1 MYKVIKECKK
11 EVVVFLTANIIWA
24 GIGILLAFI
33 LGFIT
38 ETALN
43 NISGRQNLII
53 ILCLTYVLLDMG
65 FEFAANYS
73 QILLRTKIIRI
84 IRDKIVER
92 IQSCSIEEKEENGDA
107 YYLSL
112 INNNVQELDSSYIY
126 GILMIIFQVIS
137 LIFALVATMTIQ
149 PILTLIIVIFSALPL
164 IVPRLLRE
172 KLENLNREAMVAKSK
187 YLNFLNEFLEGFV
200 LLKVFDRKAELLK
213 RHGTINNRTT
223 EIINKNAKWKRASMS
238 ISYGMG
244 NLVIVGSWTIGIIF
258 VLNGSINLPQ
268 LISLTTLMNMVAGPF
283 QIISE
288 YYAGIVSG
296 KAIKEDLFSFINSAS
311 KSGIIPKSNINEMEL
326 IDVSVEKKEKL
337 ILKKINMKITEG
349 DKIAIIGRSGSGKS
363 TLLRVTAGIIQPKQG
378 EIKVNNKLADT
389 INQIGNGV
397 KYFPQQT
404 VIFSGTIAENV
415 TIFKD
420 KSNVNI
426 KNIVNKAGLSQWL
439 NHYKDDVDQY
449 IEKANSNLSGGE
461 LKRMDFAR
469 ILLDEGNVL
478 LLDEPTS
485 GLDIHYSDKIMETI
499 CSWKNKTIL
508 VATHDISV
516 KNLKRFDKII
526 YIENGN
532 IVLEGNS
539 AEMLD
544 SKEYNFLKGNID
556 NE

>member
-1 MYKVIKECKK
+1 MITK
-11 EVVVFLTANIIWA
+11 IIWA
-24 GIGILLAFI
+24 GVGITLAFI

-53 ILCLTYVLLDMG
+53 ILCVMYVLLDMG

-92 IQSCSIEEKEENGDA
+92 IQACSVEEKEENGDA

-126 GILMIIFQVIS
+126 GILMIIFQLVS
-137 LIFALVATMTIQ
+137 LIFALVATITIQ
-149 PILTLIIVIFSALPL
+149 PVLTLIIVIFSALPL
-164 IVPRLLRE
+164 IIPKLLRK
-172 KLENLNREAMVAKSK
+172 KLEKFNREAMAAKSK

-200 LLKVFDRKAELLK
+200 LLKVFDRKSEILK
-213 RHGTINNRTT
+213 RHGIINNNTT
-223 EIINKNAKWKRASMS
+223 ETVNKNAKWKRASMS

-244 NLVIVGSWTIGIIF
+244 NFVIVGAWAIGIIF

-288 YYAGIVSG
+288 HYAGIVSG
-296 KAIKEDLFSFINSAS
+296 KAIKEDLFSFINSAVT
-311 KSGIIPKSNINEMEL
+311 SNKILKNDIKEIEL
-326 IDVSVEKKEKL
+326 IDVSVEKKEKF
-337 ILKKINMKITEG
+337 ILRKINMKITEG

-363 TLLRVTAGIIQPKQG
+363 TLLKVIAGIVQPKQG
-378 EIKVNNKLADT
+378 KIKVNNKLAVT
-389 INQIGNGV
+389 INLIGNGV

-415 TIFKD
+415 TIFKN
-420 KSNVNI
+420 KINVSI
-426 KNIVNKAGLSQWL
+426 KNIIKNAGLSQWL
-439 NHYKDDVDQY
+439 NNYNDDVDQY

-485 GLDIHYSDKIMETI
+485 GLDMHYSDKIMETI
-499 CSWKNKTIL
+499 CSEKNKTVL
-508 VATHDISV
+508 VATHDISA
-516 KNLKRFDKII
+516 KNLKRFDKIF

-539 AEMLD
+539 AEVLD
-544 SKEYNFLKGNID
+544 SKEYNFLKGNIY
-556 NE
+556 NG

>member
-1 MYKVIKECKK
+1 MYKVIKQCKK
-11 EVVVFLTANIIWA
+11 EVVVFLITNIIWA
-24 GIGILLAFI
+24 GVGITLAFI

-53 ILCLTYVLLDMG
+53 ILCVMYVLLDMG

-92 IQSCSIEEKEENGDA
+92 IQACSVEEKEENGDA

-126 GILMIIFQVIS
+126 GILMIIFQVVS
-137 LIFALVATMTIQ
+137 LIFALVATITIQ
-149 PILTLIIVIFSALPL
+149 PVLTLIIVIFSALPL
-164 IVPRLLRE
+164 IIPKLLRK
-172 KLENLNREAMVAKSK
+172 KLEKFNREAMAAKSK

-200 LLKVFDRKAELLK
+200 LLKVFDRKSEILK
-213 RHGTINNRTT
+213 RHGIINNNTT
-223 EIINKNAKWKRASMS
+223 ETVNKNAKWKRASMS

-244 NLVIVGSWTIGIIF
+244 NFVIVGAWAIGIIF

-288 YYAGIVSG
+288 HYAGIVSG
-296 KAIKEDLFSFINSAS
+296 KAIKEDLFSFINSAVT
-311 KSGIIPKSNINEMEL
+311 SNKILKNDIKEIEL
-326 IDVSVEKKEKL
+326 IDVSVEKKEKF
-337 ILKKINMKITEG
+337 ILRKINMKITEG

-363 TLLRVTAGIIQPKQG
+363 TLLKVIAGIVQPKQG
-378 EIKVNNKLADT
+378 KIKVNNKLAVT
-389 INQIGNGV
+389 INLIGNGV

-415 TIFKD
+415 TIFKN
-420 KSNVNI
+420 KINVSI
-426 KNIVNKAGLSQWL
+426 KNIIKNAGLSQWL
-439 NHYKDDVDQY
+439 NNYNDDVDQY

-485 GLDIHYSDKIMETI
+485 GLDMHYSDKIMETI
-499 CSWKNKTIL
+499 CSEKNKTVL
-508 VATHDISV
+508 VATHDISA
-516 KNLKRFDKII
+516 KNLKRFDKIF

-539 AEMLD
+539 AEVLD
-544 SKEYNFLKGNID
+544 SKEYNFLKGNIY
-556 NE
+556 NG